1 MSTKAVE
8 ELIMKAVGDSDFRQ
22 RLESTPEAVFSE
34 FDLTAEEREAVNR
47 VQKRL
52 SLEETEP
59 EKAGAL
65 LDVIPLLPWY

>member
-1 MSTKAVE
+1 MSTRAVE

-22 RLESTPEAVFSE
+22 RLESTPEEIFSE

-59 EKAGAL
+59 EKVGAL
-65 LDVIPLLPWY
+65 MDIVPLAPWF